1 MSSES
6 YTPTVQRK
14 GGFVRKFLMIF
25 IPIGILGMFIIATI
39 AIIAANQKPK
49 EKKRAFNTLAVIAAY
64 AVQDDVQLKVK
75 TQGETRPRTEIDLV
89 PEVGGKIVYVSPNF
103 IEGGIIKKGETLL
116 RIEDADFKVAVIRAE
131 ANVAQAEQVLV
142 REEAEGAIAKKDY
155 EELGRGEASPLALR
169 LPQQAQA
176 RASLQAAQA
185 EVESAKLQLTRTSVR
200 APFTGRVRTKDSDLG
215 QFVTPGRTLGR
226 IFSTDVVEVRLPLT
240 DNDLSKMELPFGY
253 VAKDRALAP
262 DVKLS
267 ATIAGKLRNWDAKI
281 MRTDS
286 TYDTQTR
293 ALFAIAEVFDP
304 YGKGISDDGIPLP
317 PGLFVDAAVNGKK
330 FEDVIILPRDG
341 LRPENEVYVVDDKGK
356 AEIRSTTVLDTNAQD
371 AYLINGVEAGELVV
385 LSPMERSRVTL
396 TLKVLDAND
405 PTIVLVDPPKP
416 EWMKKKAAEQEAEK
430 NKKKSRWGKK
440 KDDGEKKAERP
451 LKKGD
456 KTDDSN
462 KKASSSEGG
471 EAAMNKESDQ

>member
-267 ATIAGKLRNWDAKI
+267 ATIAGKLRKWDAKI

-330 FEDVIILPRDG
+330 FEDVIVLPRDG

-405 PTIVLVDPPKP
+405 PTIVLVDPPEP
-416 EWMKKKAAEQEAEK
+416 EWMKKKTAEQEAEK